1 MASAIA
7 LAARAVLAAAL
18 AWAAIT
24 KVRDRRSVP
33 DQMRALGVAR
43 ALTRPLAVLLPAVE
57 AALAVAL
64 VSFPSSWW
72 PAWASVVLVAA
83 FTLVVVATVGRGAPC
98 PCFGVSTAPTG
109 PRAIVRNVVLLA
121 VGVLATGPVEGAE
134 AGPALAWIAVLGAV
148 VAVSIVGSG
157 RMRPG

>member
-83 FTLVVVATVGRGAPC
+83 FTLVVVATVGRGR
-98 PCFGVSTAPTG
+98 
-109 PRAIVRNVVLLA
+109 RARA
-121 VGVLATGPVEGAE
+121 SGSRRRPP
-134 AGPALAWIAVLGAV
+134 GPARSCGT
-148 VAVSIVGSG
+148 
-157 RMRPG
+157 